1 LYVCLA
7 ALAAGLWYE
16 NVLENGRA
24 CVGAIFV
31 HAQIPPTLCV
41 PRRKFGREDEFHEF
55 PSMG

>member
-1 LYVCLA
+1 
-7 ALAAGLWYE
+7 
-16 NVLENGRA
+16 LENGRA